1 MFKNGGVIRQVFLRK
16 VQRVRLMK
24 KVRKLLAVVLAMV
37 MSMSVAVPA
46 FAAEVVPGA
55 VDQQEAVAVKTTESD
70 GSGVVLLVDWTHTI
84 GPNWKTIAAGGDL
97 TGHTVRIDVH
107 SFNWGLHQVNVR
119 FFHNGVEVAHIKEYD
134 NVTKASGVA
143 SVTCPAGATEMQ
155 MQIVPRF
162 WGVQDHWYQVTVTP

>member
-84 GPNWKTIAAGGDL
+84 GPNWKTIAAGGEVINQA
-97 TGHTVRIDVH
+97 G
-107 SFNWGLHQVNVR
+107 SFRTKTNEAWNVLPE
-119 FFHNGVEVAHIKEYD
+119 EVLR
-134 NVTKASGVA
+134 
-143 SVTCPAGATEMQ
+143 PAIELNLENIPQ
-155 MQIVPRF
+155 DIVPILIPTRLAIE
-162 WGVQDHWYQVTVTP
+162 WLGLIDYH